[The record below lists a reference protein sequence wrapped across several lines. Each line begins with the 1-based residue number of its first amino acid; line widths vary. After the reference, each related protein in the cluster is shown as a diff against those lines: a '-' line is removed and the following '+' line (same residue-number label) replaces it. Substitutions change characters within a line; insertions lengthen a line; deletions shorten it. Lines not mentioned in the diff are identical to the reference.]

1 MAIYTV
7 TAANWNDP
15 AFWSS
20 ISEAG
25 SGHSLDFSDLP
36 SNFSIDYDP
45 DLNRLIISDG
55 TSSFTVGDATYGGVS
70 DADLGGST
78 LFSNFTTI
86 IGTAGADW
94 AYGGSANETLVGG
107 AGNDTLLGYYGDD
120 SISGGDGDDSIRGEY
135 GNDTID
141 GGAGSDTV
149 QASGFSDADVVM
161 GGESTDD
168 VDVLD
173 LVGTAE
179 AKVAFSGDEAGTYSI
194 GTASGTFSQ
203 FEEVRGG
210 EGSDKIDA
218 SASSVSQTLKGEA
231 GNDSLA
237 GGSGADSI
245 DGGSGT
251 DSIFAGAGDDTID
264 GGGNTDTIHGGAGN
278 DDIRDTGGNL
288 SDDTIYGD
296 AGNDTIAGGRRE
308 DYLDGGDDADT
319 FLIENGFGN
328 DTIVGGEGGT
338 DFDTIDLSALTG
350 PVTVTYTGDG
360 AGTITDGVDTISF
373 SEIEKIILTE
383 NADVVDASADTSG
396 IEIVGLGGDD
406 TITTGSGN
414 DTIDAG
420 AGADNLTTGAGED
433 IIVLADGAGADTV
446 TDFDTGDANGDG
458 RYNDQF
464 DVSGMTA
471 DDGGTIGSWDV
482 TTADD
487 GAGNA
492 RLQFPASTSN
502 STMTMQST
510 STSQMDEGA
519 EYRAAGVPCFTPG
532 TLIRTVRG
540 DVPVERLRI
549 GDMILTRDNGPQ
561 PLLWLATRVLGADDL
576 GRSPNCKPVEI
587 ATGAFGKECRLVVSP
602 QHGMLLRLDGEEIFV
617 RATHLATLAG
627 GGARRLLDCRQVTY
641 FHLLLER
648 HEVIFSN
655 GVPSESFFPGPQAL
669 KGLDARNCRA
679 LASLFPGIGGLRTR
693 VETEALYG
701 TSARAYVRR
710 RMLPQTISAFDFVA

>member
-78 LFSNFTTI
+78 LFSYFTTI

-231 GNDSLA
+231 GDDSLV
-237 GGSGADSI
+237 GGSGADVLDGGDGTNSI

-251 DSIFAGAGDDTID
+251 DSILGGAGDDTID

-278 DDIRDTGGNL
+278 DVIRDTGGNL

-396 IEIVGLGGDD
+396 IAIVGLGGDD

-433 IIVLADGAGADTV
+433 FIVLADGAGADTV

-502 STMTMQST
+502 STITMQST

-561 PLLWLATRVLGADDL
+561 PLLWLATRVWALPISRAPRTASL
-576 GRSPNCKPVEI
+576 SRSQPALSETNVGLSCRRN
-587 ATGAFGKECRLVVSP
+587 TECCCALMVKRSSYAP
-602 QHGMLLRLDGEEIFV
+602 
-617 RATHLATLAG
+617 THLATLAG
-627 GGARRLLDCRQVTY
+627 GGARQLGRLPSGDL
-641 FHLLLER
+641 
-648 HEVIFSN
+648 FSP
-655 GVPSESFFPGPQAL
+655 V
-669 KGLDARNCRA
+669 
-679 LASLFPGIGGLRTR
+679 
-693 VETEALYG
+693 V
-701 TSARAYVRR
+701 
-710 RMLPQTISAFDFVA
+710 